1 MDLQGHTL
9 NLVNPWSMPLL
20 LLQLTLNALGDMP
33 TGREGKRVVLDACV
47 IITLV
52 RTGDTVPGC
61 LTFERGLKL
70 KSSSS
75 KKAEHVVAGS
85 VP

>member
-1 MDLQGHTL
+1 MDLQGGPL

-20 LLQLTLNALGDMP
+20 LQSTLNALGDMS
-33 TGREGKRVVLDACV
+33 TGRHERWVVLDACV
-47 IITLV
+47 VITLV
-52 RTGDTVPGC
+52 PIGDTVSGL
-61 LTFERGLKL
+61 LTFERGFKI

-75 KKAEHVVAGS
+75 KKAEHVFAGS